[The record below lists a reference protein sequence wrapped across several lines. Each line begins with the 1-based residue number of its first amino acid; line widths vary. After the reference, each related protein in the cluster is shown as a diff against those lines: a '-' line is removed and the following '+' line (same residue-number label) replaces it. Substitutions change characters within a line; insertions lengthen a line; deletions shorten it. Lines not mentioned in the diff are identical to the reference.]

1 MENVLEIK
9 NLTVSIRENRILKDI
24 SVSIE
29 RSKIIG
35 MIGGS
40 GSGKTTLIR
49 TILNIQMPE
58 DAKIEGEIL
67 IKGEIASA
75 ENRMYVQPVFQ
86 DPGSYFNPRWNLL
99 QCLEEPLHILT
110 SISKQEKLERIKPL
124 MKEFSLSEK
133 YLSQS
138 IKRFSGGELQRISLI
153 RAILCNPEVLLMD
166 EPVSGLDPLIQ
177 KEALRLIREL
187 NSQKKI
193 TIFLISHDIDFISKL
208 CDFVYVIQNGE
219 IVEKNFTSKIL
230 DNPQNEYTKLL
241 LQSRNLAEVK

>member
-1 MENVLEIK
+1 M
-9 NLTVSIRENRILKDI
+9 
-24 SVSIE
+24 
-29 RSKIIG
+29 
-35 MIGGS
+35 
-40 GSGKTTLIR
+40 
-49 TILNIQMPE
+49 
-58 DAKIEGEIL
+58 
-67 IKGEIASA
+67 
-75 ENRMYVQPVFQ
+75 
-86 DPGSYFNPRWNLL
+86 
-99 QCLEEPLHILT
+99 
-110 SISKQEKLERIKPL
+110 
-124 MKEFSLSEK
+124 FSFGK

>member
-1 MENVLEIK
+1 ME
-9 NLTVSIRENRILKDI
+9 
-24 SVSIE
+24 
-29 RSKIIG
+29 
-35 MIGGS
+35 
-40 GSGKTTLIR
+40 
-49 TILNIQMPE
+49 
-58 DAKIEGEIL
+58 
-67 IKGEIASA
+67 
-75 ENRMYVQPVFQ
+75 
-86 DPGSYFNPRWNLL
+86 
-99 QCLEEPLHILT
+99 
-110 SISKQEKLERIKPL
+110 
-124 MKEFSLSEK
+124 EFSLSDM

>member
-1 MENVLEIK
+1 ME
-9 NLTVSIRENRILKDI
+9 
-24 SVSIE
+24 
-29 RSKIIG
+29 
-35 MIGGS
+35 
-40 GSGKTTLIR
+40 
-49 TILNIQMPE
+49 
-58 DAKIEGEIL
+58 
-67 IKGEIASA
+67 
-75 ENRMYVQPVFQ
+75 
-86 DPGSYFNPRWNLL
+86 
-99 QCLEEPLHILT
+99 
-110 SISKQEKLERIKPL
+110 
-124 MKEFSLSEK
+124 EFSLSEK

-230 DNPQNEYTKLL
+230 DNPQNKYTKLL

>member
-9 NLTVSIRENRILKDI
+9 NLNFSIRENRILKDI

-29 RSKIIG
+29 KGKITG

-58 DAKIEGEIL
+58 EAKIEGEIF
-67 IKGEIASA
+67 IKGEIASS

-99 QCLEEPLHILT
+99 QCLEEPLNILK
-110 SISKQEKLERIKPL
+110 SISTEEKLERIKSL
-124 MKEFSLSEK
+124 MEEFSLSDM

-138 IKRFSGGELQRISLI
+138 IKRSFAGGS
-153 RAILCNPEVLLMD
+153 AN
-166 EPVSGLDPLIQ
+166 
-177 KEALRLIREL
+177 
-187 NSQKKI
+187 
-193 TIFLISHDIDFISKL
+193 
-208 CDFVYVIQNGE
+208 
-219 IVEKNFTSKIL
+219 
-230 DNPQNEYTKLL
+230 
-241 LQSRNLAEVK
+241 